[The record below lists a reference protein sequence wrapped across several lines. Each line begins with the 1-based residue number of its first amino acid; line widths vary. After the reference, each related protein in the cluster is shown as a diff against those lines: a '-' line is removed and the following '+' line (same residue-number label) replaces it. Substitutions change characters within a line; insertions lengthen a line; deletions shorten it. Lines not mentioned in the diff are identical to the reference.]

1 MNARG
6 LGFEPR
12 TTVLE
17 TVMLPITLSPLSSSG
32 GSRTHDLHL
41 MRMLCYRYTTLLE
54 ASGENRTHD

>member
-17 TVMLPITLSPLSSSG
+17 TVMLPLHYPPLVTAMGVEPTS
-32 GSRTHDLHL
+32 
-41 MRMLCYRYTTLLE
+41 
-54 ASGENRTHD
+54 ASL